1 MVQIFFNVIA
11 PIVLIAALGFV
22 ADRRFSL
29 NTRSLSQVVVYL
41 AAPALVYSSIS
52 RSTIQAYELNQLFLF
67 TGLTMVSMAVLSGGL
82 ARLLHLEKKQAS
94 AFALSNTLIN
104 AGNFGLPFISFAF
117 GDDGLARAVII
128 FTGTSIV
135 ANTLGVYLASRG
147 SASIVKS
154 FVNMFKVP
162 LLYAVVLGLLV
173 NQHVFCSPVPID
185 RSMSLLGAAA
195 VPLMLIVLGAQLART
210 RIDNQIRLVA
220 LASGTKLLL
229 PPMIGVLLA
238 RMLLLHGLTANVAI
252 IQTSMPTAVISIIL
266 AEEFGSDTRFVSS
279 VVMVST
285 LGSFIS
291 LSLLLTW
298 LR

>member
-1 MVQIFFNVIA
+1 
-11 PIVLIAALGFV
+11 
-22 ADRRFSL
+22 
-29 NTRSLSQVVVYL
+29 
-41 AAPALVYSSIS
+41 
-52 RSTIQAYELNQLFLF
+52 
-67 TGLTMVSMAVLSGGL
+67 
-82 ARLLHLEKKQAS
+82 
-94 AFALSNTLIN
+94 
-104 AGNFGLPFISFAF
+104 
-117 GDDGLARAVII
+117 
-128 FTGTSIV
+128 
-135 ANTLGVYLASRG
+135 
-147 SASIVKS
+147 
-154 FVNMFKVP
+154 
-162 LLYAVVLGLLV
+162 
-173 NQHVFCSPVPID
+173 
-185 RSMSLLGAAA
+185 MSLLGAAA